1 MSCEMECL
9 SESFSIFQTRWPGLK
24 KEQVEVF
31 LSDEF
36 DHETTEQLESIIEQV
51 WKEKTAKNERL
62 YSKSKF
68 RLGSILDSQ
77 KRNIDIY
84 RPQRVSEHNKITLGI
99 GTSDYRQHVGTNLN
113 PESVDYIKKCGTRAM
128 FADIIGVN
136 GVLITSD
143 DYVVIVK
150 RASWVGE
157 HAGLLDTPG
166 GHAEPSKVDATSPS
180 QVRNELF
187 DSFKDE
193 LHCEF
198 NISKS
203 DLSEPML
210 YAIARLGTLA
220 GRVNFYYRIT
230 TTLTKENIECSWKK
244 GGNETD
250 EATELTFVP
259 LSSVPEIESSEIWG
273 LLSPHGRLAL
283 QTVITAL
290 KER

>member
-1 MSCEMECL
+1 MECL
-9 SESFSIFQTRWPGLK
+9 TESFSIFQTRWPGLA
-24 KEQVEVF
+24 KEQVEVL

-36 DHETTEQLESIIEQV
+36 DHETTDQLENIIEQV
-51 WKEKTAKNERL
+51 WKAKTAKNARL

-68 RLGSILDSQ
+68 RLGSILDSR

-84 RPQRVSEHNKITLGI
+84 RPQRVSDQSKITLGI

-136 GVLITSD
+136 GVLITAD
-143 DYVVIVK
+143 DHVVIVK

-166 GHAEPSKVDATSPS
+166 GHAEPSKVDTTSPCS
-180 QVRNELF
+180 VRDELF

-198 NISKS
+198 NICKS
-203 DLSEPML
+203 ELSEPKL

-220 GRVNFYYRIT
+220 GRVNF
-230 TTLTKENIECSWKK
+230 LLFDNDDA
-244 GGNETD
+244 D
-250 EATELTFVP
+250 ERKHRMLVEKR
-259 LSSVPEIESSEIWG
+259 W
-273 LLSPHGRLAL
+273 
-283 QTVITAL
+283 Q
-290 KER
+290 